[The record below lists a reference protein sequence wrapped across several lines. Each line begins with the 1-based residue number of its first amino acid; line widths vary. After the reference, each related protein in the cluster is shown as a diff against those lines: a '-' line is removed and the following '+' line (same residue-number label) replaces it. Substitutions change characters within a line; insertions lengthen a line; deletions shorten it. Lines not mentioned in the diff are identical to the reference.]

1 MGWWIAGGAVALFLA
16 MLLYACCIVSGRNR
30 CDDCLFRP
38 ECEKKGYSCFMK
50 EDKDGTNAGK

>member
-1 MGWWIAGGAVALFLA
+1 MGWWIAGGILLFLTL
-16 MLLYACCIVSGRNR
+16 LLYACCIVSGRNR

-38 ECEKKGYSCFMK
+38 ECEKIGYSCFMK